1 MKRLANPNRFILGLE
16 KVLGFAKLYSNFR
29 IKNKQTIILL
39 KSAIKVS
46 WMESCQTLAS
56 VSNLG
61 GSDLC
66 LTDRG
71 RRRRS
76 KPTEW
81 FHKMVGS
88 QKNLAQCEKEV
99 ILHEP
104 TPTNLRPRRPCSL
117 PRSPKSANALEK
129 QHRSLNIPNIK
140 VS

>member
-1 MKRLANPNRFILGLE
+1 
-16 KVLGFAKLYSNFR
+16 
-29 IKNKQTIILL
+29 
-39 KSAIKVS
+39 
-46 WMESCQTLAS
+46 MESCQTLAS

-88 QKNLAQCEKEV
+88 QKNLAQTEKEV
-99 ILHEP
+99 ILRENP
-104 TPTNLRPRRPCSL
+104 ITQRPRRPCSL
-117 PRSPKSANALEK
+117 PRSPKPNSSPQK
-129 QHRSLNIPNIK
+129 QHTSLHVPNIK
-140 VS
+140 VRETSKRVFSFCFYF

>member
-1 MKRLANPNRFILGLE
+1 
-16 KVLGFAKLYSNFR
+16 
-29 IKNKQTIILL
+29 
-39 KSAIKVS
+39 
-46 WMESCQTLAS
+46 MESCQTLAS

-88 QKNLAQCEKEV
+88 QKNLAQTEKEV
-99 ILHEP
+99 ILRENP
-104 TPTNLRPRRPCSL
+104 ITQRPRRPCSL
-117 PRSPKSANALEK
+117 PRSPKPNSSPQK
-129 QHRSLNIPNIK
+129 QHTSLHVPNIK
-140 VS
+140 VRETSERLLSCRFFKS